1 MAMTQNTILSIQVQS
16 MNSFLTSAFLTPHLG
31 QSRGRLASHRIWSR
45 LGSSTLGGPDG
56 QAAAFV
62 HADDFGNF
70 GSVAPA
76 ISGAVSAT
84 NLGYRCYTDTAT
96 TTSSISQRADEDG
109 VIRLACGAT
118 ANHGVVIAQN
128 NDVGSLGQIKASG
141 GPVVAF
147 EARVRFGQVA
157 NIGAALGLFAPGIAA
172 VDALSTTGLTKAT
185 DFVGFILTDNG
196 AKVKF
201 AYRPDSGGSA
211 QLLAGWEMNVTAD
224 TWYKLGFV
232 VRPQEEAEFLTV
244 LVNSQIVGYLD
255 AAICG
260 GANFPHSTPLLAAA
274 ALKAYAGSA
283 VTMDM
288 DWLAAGKAA

>member
-1 MAMTQNTILSIQVQS
+1 MTQNTILSIQVQS

-45 LGSSTLGGPDG
+45 LGSSTQGGPDG

-70 GSVAPA
+70 GSVTPA
-76 ISGAVSAT
+76 IGGAVAAT

-96 TTSSISQRADEDG
+96 TASSITQRADEDG

-118 ANHGVVIAQN
+118 TNHGVVLAQN
-128 NDVGSLGQIKASG
+128 NDVGSLGQIRTSG
-141 GPVVAF
+141 GPIIAF
-147 EARVRFGQVA
+147 ETRVRFGQVT
-157 NIGAALGLFAPGIAA
+157 NIGAAVGLFAPGIAA

-185 DFVGFILTDNG
+185 DFVGFILAGNG
-196 AKVKF
+196 ANLTF
-201 AYRPDSGGSA
+201 RYRPDTGGTA
-211 QLLAGWEMNVTAD
+211 QVLAGWSLPVVAD

-232 VRPQEEAEFLTV
+232 VRPLEDAEFLTV
-244 LVNSQIVGYLD
+244 VVDSQIVGYLD
-255 AAICG
+255 AASC
-260 GANFPHSTPLLAAA
+260 ASVNFPNTTPLLAAA
-274 ALKAYAGSA
+274 AIKAYAASA